1 METNSKQ
8 PGFFKFIMLSSL
20 IVIVLGSY
28 PVWKYFTVN
37 QINSFVFGYIVS
49 LMNAIIGYKLNTMAF
64 GKPTKTFMML
74 VFGGMG
80 IRLILV
86 MLFLVILIQFTT
98 LDSLSLVGSV
108 FFFYT
113 LFISIEIYFLHK
125 KQLQVKKHN
134 LDPVLKDQQ
143 NKTTLK

>member
-1 METNSKQ
+1 MESSSKQ
-8 PGFFKFIMLSSL
+8 PGFFKFIVLSSL

-125 KQLQVKKHN
+125 QQLQVKKN
-134 LDPVLKDQQ
+134 
-143 NKTTLK
+143 N

>member
-1 METNSKQ
+1 MESNLQKK
-8 PGFFKFIMLSSL
+8 PGFFKYIVYSSL
-20 IVIVLGSY
+20 IVIIFGAY
-28 PVWKYFTVN
+28 PVWMYFNVV
-37 QINSFVFGYIVS
+37 QINSFIFGYIIS

-64 GKPTKTFMML
+64 NKPTKSFMML

-86 MLFLVILIQFTT
+86 MLFLVILIQFTS

-125 KQLQVKKHN
+125 VQMQAKKHN
-134 LDPVLKDQQ
+134 PDPVKTDQS
-143 NKTTLK
+143 